1 LFIRIIKY
9 DVKQKLWNGNK
20 ITWTSGAGFL
30 FTPKPVNLAL
40 ESRVNVDTAQK
51 MDKKTNQCA
60 SYN

>member
-20 ITWTSGAGFL
+20 ITWTSDAGFL
-30 FTPKPVNLAL
+30 FTSKPVNLAL
-40 ESRVNVDTAQK
+40 ESHVNVDTAQK
-51 MDKKTNQCA
+51 MDKKKQSMA